1 MFTRRNLLAAA
12 AFLTPGLALAAGGR
26 NPMRFDTD
34 SDHTLDLDEVRK
46 AASDRFDAL
55 DTDTDKTLDTKE
67 TTGVLTGSVFR
78 KADPDSDGTLS
89 KDEYLALVEQRFH
102 AADTDHDG
110 TLTRKELTST
120 AGKALLRL
128 LQ

>member
-1 MFTRRNLLAAA
+1 MFTRRSLLVAVAASA
-12 AFLTPGLALAAGGR
+12 PTLAFAAGGD

-34 SDHTLDLDEVRK
+34 NDRTLDLDEVRK
-46 AASDRFDAL
+46 AASARFDAL
-55 DTDTDKTLDTKE
+55 DTDADKTLDRKE
-67 TTGVLTGSVFR
+67 SREALTGSAFR

-102 AADTDHDG
+102 AADTDKDG
-110 TLTRKELTST
+110 TLDRKELTST